1 MTAEPPS
8 RRGVGSGSEPESAPS
23 GGSRVSGGSRKLKAD
38 TRRPPKPTDGASSYP
53 RAQGGNGGINIPR
66 KHSTVFTDSTPS
78 KDCVLRAHLQWVFV
92 LAVPL
97 ACGILAPQ
105 LGTEPV
111 PLALEA
117 WSLNH

>member
-1 MTAEPPS
+1 M
-8 RRGVGSGSEPESAPS
+8 V
-23 GGSRVSGGSRKLKAD
+23 
-38 TRRPPKPTDGASSYP
+38 TDA
-53 RAQGGNGGINIPR
+53 
-66 KHSTVFTDSTPS
+66 TPA
-78 KDCVLRAHLQWVFV
+78 KDCVLRVHLQRVSGFFF

-105 LGTEPV
+105 LGIEPA